1 MEDRQHDLLAKMVVK
16 INEARTY
23 NIISGILTLL
33 WVIEC
38 FFEIFWIQK
47 FDGFYWVIWYTDT
60 INFDGHTIFYYNS
73 DGSQVRINPP
83 YNIIDHK
90 LEK

>member
-1 MEDRQHDLLAKMVVK
+1 MIEDRQHDLLAKMVVK

-33 WVIEC
+33 WLIEF

-47 FDGFYWVIWYTDT
+47 FDGFYWVIWIFCMVGWYHMNQKFRGAMNEYEELKQEYENT
-60 INFDGHTIFYYNS
+60 I
-73 DGSQVRINPP
+73 
-83 YNIIDHK
+83 
-90 LEK
+90 

>member
-1 MEDRQHDLLAKMVVK
+1 MMEDEQYELLAKMVVK

-23 NIISGILTLL
+23 NRISGLLTLL

-47 FDGFYWVIWYTDT
+47 FDGFYWVIWVLCMVGWYHMNQKFRGAMNEYEELKQEYENT
-60 INFDGHTIFYYNS
+60 I
-73 DGSQVRINPP
+73 
-83 YNIIDHK
+83 
-90 LEK
+90 

>member
-1 MEDRQHDLLAKMVVK
+1 MVVK

-33 WVIEC
+33 WLIEF

-47 FDGFYWVIWYTDT
+47 FDGFYWVIWIFCMVGWYHMNQKFRGAMNEYEELKQEYENT
-60 INFDGHTIFYYNS
+60 I
-73 DGSQVRINPP
+73 
-83 YNIIDHK
+83 
-90 LEK
+90 